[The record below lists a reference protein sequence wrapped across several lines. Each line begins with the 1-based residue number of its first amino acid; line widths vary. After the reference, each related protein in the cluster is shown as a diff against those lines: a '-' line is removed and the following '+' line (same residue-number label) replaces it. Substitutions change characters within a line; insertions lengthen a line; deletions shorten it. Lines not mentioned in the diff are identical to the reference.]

1 MRYEVK
7 KGKHDFLPNLASQ
20 FWPVTG
26 KISETITLDMEASC
40 WYDTCEAAGGKS
52 WNKAG
57 GIGAWLFENNKNAV
71 LLAWHPDGNA
81 GNFVASLYINDKDGK
96 WSVAKEEYFSL
107 DQTAVLSYSRKNSR
121 SPMEFKLF
129 VITHGG
135 DLSAPEKVDY
145 TWEDPPSVLR
155 RRGPW
160 FGGQFP
166 AYHDMAKWV
175 SFNKVK

>member
-1 MRYEVK
+1 MKYEVK

-26 KISETITLDMEASC
+26 RISEVITLDLEASC
-40 WYDTCEAAGGKS
+40 WYDTNEVQGGKS

-57 GIGAWLFENNKNAV
+57 GIGRWLGENNHNAV
-71 LLAWHPDGNA
+71 LLAWRPDTGENR
-81 GNFVASLYINDKDGK
+81 FVSSLYVNDKDGK
-96 WSVAKEEYFSL
+96 WSVAKEECFGI
-107 DQTAVLSYSRKNSR
+107 DQTAVLAYSRKKGD
-121 SPMEFKLF
+121 MEFKLF
-129 VITHGG
+129 VIDSREGNLLIP
-135 DLSAPEKVDY
+135 DKVDY
-145 TWEDPPSVLR
+145 TWDNPPSVLR